1 MKTIE
6 GVIFLLL
13 ADVLKEFLFEIK
25 IRNYTPRTQK
35 GYKNNNALFHNWLN
49 NEYSITELEE
59 VTHLHVKQYIT
70 YLQKKGRKPT
80 YINGILKTI
89 RAFYEYCVAEG
100 YCSKNICKQVKWVK
114 ERKVVINTFTDDEV
128 KVMLNYFKGNDY
140 LSIRNKCI
148 VAMLVDTG
156 IRNFEL
162 CTLKTNNLGETTIK
176 ILGKGD
182 KERYVYISPM
192 LKKYMI
198 RYERVKDMYF
208 KNHNLEHD
216 NYFLSYR
223 GNPLTTEGVER
234 VVKLCGQSIDREIR
248 ISPHTMRHYF
258 AQAQLQNGL
267 DVYSLSRLLGHENI
281 SITKRYLQ
289 GLQDESIVEMSVKT
303 SPLMNL

>member
-1 MKTIE
+1 M
-6 GVIFLLL
+6 LL

-25 IRNYTPRTQK
+25 IRNYTPKTQK
-35 GYKNNNALFHNWLN
+35 GYKNNNALFHNWLR
-49 NEYSITELEE
+49 NEYGIEELEE
-59 VTHLHVKQYIT
+59 VTHIHVKQYIT
-70 YLQKKGRKPT
+70 YLQQKGRKPT
-80 YINGILKTI
+80 YINGILKNI
-89 RAFYEYCVAEG
+89 RSFYEYCVSED
-100 YCSKNICKQVKWVK
+100 YCMKNICKQVKWVK
-114 ERKVVINTFTDDEV
+114 ERTVIINTFTNDEV
-128 KVMLNYFKGNDY
+128 RGMLNYYKGADY
-140 LSIRNKCI
+140 LAVRNRCI
-148 VAMLVDTG
+148 IALLGDTG

-162 CTLKTNNLGETTIK
+162 CTLMVNDLGETAIK

-198 RYERVKDMYF
+198 KYERVKEMYF
-208 KNHNLEHD
+208 KNQNLKHA

-223 GNPLTTEGVER
+223 GKPLTTEGIER
-234 VVKLCGQSIDREIR
+234 VVKLSGENINREIR
-248 ISPHTMRHYF
+248 CSPYTLRHYF

-289 GLQDESIVEMSVKT
+289 GLQDKNIVEMSIKT

>member
-1 MKTIE
+1 
-6 GVIFLLL
+6 LLL
-13 ADVLKEFLFEIK
+13 SDVLKEFLFEIK
-25 IRNYTPRTQK
+25 IRNYTPKTQK
-35 GYKNNNALFHNWLN
+35 GYKNNNALFHNWLS
-49 NEYSITELEE
+49 NEYKIVELEE
-59 VTHLHVKQYIT
+59 VTQMHVKQYIT

-80 YINGILKTI
+80 YINGILKNI
-89 RAFYEYCVAEG
+89 RSFYEYCVGEG
-100 YCSKNICKQVKWVK
+100 YCAKSICKQVKWVK
-114 ERKVVINTFTDDEV
+114 ERKVVIKTFTDNEI
-128 KVMLNYFKGNDY
+128 KEMLNYYKGNDY
-140 LSIRNKCI
+140 LAIRNKCI
-148 VAMLVDTG
+148 IAMLVDTG

-162 CTLKTNNLGETTIK
+162 CTLKVNYLGETTIK

-192 LKKYMI
+192 LKKFLI

-208 KNHNLEHD
+208 KNHNLKYD

-223 GNPLTTEGVER
+223 GNPLTTEAVER
-234 VVKLCGQSIDREIR
+234 VVKLCGQNIDREIR
-248 ISPHTMRHYF
+248 ISPHTIRHYF
-258 AQAQLQNGL
+258 AQSQLQNGL